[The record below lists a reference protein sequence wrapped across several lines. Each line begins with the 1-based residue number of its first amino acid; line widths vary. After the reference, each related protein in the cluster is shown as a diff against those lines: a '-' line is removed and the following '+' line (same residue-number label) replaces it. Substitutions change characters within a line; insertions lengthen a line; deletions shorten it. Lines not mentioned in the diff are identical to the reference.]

1 MCYSY
6 CIRVSRR
13 CPSPCVPNRTH
24 CFIARICFQPQ
35 VRMWGAFAQLGLLW
49 RVVQPEW
56 VSCFQTFWPVGQN
69 FEFPDMVFCSEHATV
84 DRFGNPV
91 EPGKIFRCPP
101 RRTVNL
107 RLILPF
113 IHARLFVR
121 KIHVSFIYVCVS
133 AGPVFNSYIKTFLSE
148 VLGVS
153 LIYIFRSLLVSL
165 SNLSSGLV
173 SG

>member
-6 CIRVSRR
+6 CIRVSRHH
-13 CPSPCVPNRTH
+13 PSMCVPNRTQ

-35 VRMWGAFAQLGLLW
+35 VKMWEAFVQLGLLW
-49 RVVQPEW
+49 RFVQPWW
-56 VSCFQTFWPVGQN
+56 VSCFQTFRP
-69 FEFPDMVFCSEHATV
+69 EDLRFPDVVFCSEHTTV

-91 EPGKIFRCPP
+91 EPGKIFGCPLW
-101 RRTVNL
+101 RTVNL

-113 IHARLFVR
+113 ILARLFIS

-133 AGPVFNSYIKTFLSE
+133 ERPVFNSYIKTFLSE
-148 VLGVS
+148 VFGFLWFICIES
-153 LIYIFRSLLVSL
+153 YWKAY
-165 SNLSSGLV
+165 GLV